1 MHPNLD
7 ERQFL
12 FRNEVEFQL
21 SIGAKLLPS
30 YPIRSNAE
38 FFYNLKKSIGIHDS
52 IQSVAIS
59 PFAYRFNK
67 FIIGI
72 DCEKVLQAA
81 YTGMNTKNGEMIRLN
96 FTKLGS
102 GPGNTAERIYTVLH
116 CDTILNIK
124 DTGVELFD

>member
-1 MHPNLD
+1 M
-7 ERQFL
+7 
-12 FRNEVEFQL
+12 
-21 SIGAKLLPS
+21 LPS

-96 FTKLGS
+96 FTKLGT
-102 GPGNTAERIYTVLH
+102 GNSNPVLASTAERIFTVLH